1 MLILYHL
8 LTLQKRRRKRPC
20 HPRRVL
26 LPTRIYL
33 AGFMTR
39 GLPLRKRDYAHRHD
53 SARASLRNVDCLHKA
68 MGARAQRGARRK
80 GTVFFFLATPVSHLA
95 TLSLGSGDLGRGAA
109 ALGWRGGWRKE
120 IPSQGNGRCGGVVV
134 RGSVQVGC
142 LGHGLQLT
150 TLLARGRGRE
160 GEGDD
165 LSLSYLPFKVMC
177 TNYSILRNCTAVNII
192 DLPFGS
198 VASRFISILLYFR
211 ISSTAS
217 RKSLGCAR
225 PHVEAGGS
233 CLVGTD
239 DGLGSAHDDRW
250 LVARYRG
257 YVRRAGK

>member
-1 MLILYHL
+1 M
-8 LTLQKRRRKRPC
+8 LTLQKRRRKRPS

-68 MGARAQRGARRK
+68 MRARAQRGARRK
-80 GTVFFFLATPVSHLA
+80 GLGVFFSCYTRLPPCNVIT
-95 TLSLGSGDLGRGAA
+95 GDLGRGAA

-120 IPSQGNGRCGGVVV
+120 IPSQGDGRCGGVVV
-134 RGSVQVGC
+134 VRESVHSVQVGC

-150 TLLARGRGRE
+150 TLLARERGGRGK
-160 GEGDD
+160 GDD

-192 DLPFGS
+192 DVPFGS

-239 DGLGSAHDDRW
+239 DGLG
-250 LVARYRG
+250 VG
-257 YVRRAGK
+257 TRRQVVGCTLPWICTAGGKIKIK